1 MGGLVKDLWATQ
13 KGISPDKA
21 SNSFSKRRLEVEQEI
36 FLTVWWWILVLNSR
50 HILNRCSSHYSNVI
64 LQEPWYVQALL
75 DNCCHCCLGLT
86 HSSLYLQIYHVTVMP
101 CFDKKLEA
109 SRDDFYNEVFSTRE
123 VDCVITSGKANV
135 RKTGYQGS
143 CFLFTGIKT
152 ISEKSWMSD

>member
-1 MGGLVKDLWATQ
+1 M
-13 KGISPDKA
+13 
-21 SNSFSKRRLEVEQEI
+21 
-36 FLTVWWWILVLNSR
+36 
-50 HILNRCSSHYSNVI
+50 
-64 LQEPWYVQALL
+64 
-75 DNCCHCCLGLT
+75 
-86 HSSLYLQIYHVTVMP
+86 MP